1 VVPLA
6 DLPREIARAHGAH
19 RHGTGGGGDG

>member
-6 DLPREIARAHGAH
+6 DLPREVARADGAH
-19 RHGTGGGGDG
+19 RHGTGGG

>member
-19 RHGTGGGGDG
+19 RHGTGGG